1 MVLFTFITSRE
12 DAYSEQSAYK
22 KKGAYFSFEEQ
33 QHSVPN
39 KTVIFISGGSTTQ
52 EKNVLVSLDP
62 SWPEQPAMQSLR
74 NFETASLL

>member
-1 MVLFTFITSRE
+1 MVLFTFITSKE

-39 KTVIFISGGSTTQ
+39 KTVISGGSITQ

>member
-1 MVLFTFITSRE
+1 MLFTFITSRE

-39 KTVIFISGGSTTQ
+39 KTVISGRSITQ

>member
-1 MVLFTFITSRE
+1 MLFTFITSRE
-12 DAYSEQSAYK
+12 DTYSEQSAYM

-39 KTVIFISGGSTTQ
+39 KTVISGRSTTQ

>member
-1 MVLFTFITSRE
+1 MLFTFITSRE

-39 KTVIFISGGSTTQ
+39 KTVISGRSTTQ

-62 SWPEQPAMQSLR
+62 SWTEQPAMQSLR